1 MPLPQQCQLSDT
13 RHTGRGHPPPKVLS
27 EGPPIHLC
35 FPQDLSLK
43 INSSLTPAEELKGE
57 GRVLRMKTTDN
68 VGTRHFWFFS
78 AWPRVERNQLTQDL
92 WLGTWRDKSIIFA
105 VFQPCRKEKPRMGR
119 CS

>member
-13 RHTGRGHPPPKVLS
+13 RHTGRGHTHTPPAKVLS

-35 FPQDLSLK
+35 LPQDLSLK

-57 GRVLRMKTTDN
+57 VRVLRMKTTDN
-68 VGTRHFWFFS
+68 VGHETFLVLLSLARGGEKS
-78 AWPRVERNQLTQDL
+78 TLTQDF

-105 VFQPCRKEKPRMGR
+105 VFQAM
-119 CS
+119 